1 MPTTTKS
8 ELKWY
13 LRPGVTPAVCVA
25 IGALGGTAQ
34 WLGGNRGDAVI
45 TFGLM
50 AAIAAVFAAGGRNE
64 TIRMMRGDGRDERW
78 AMIDVRATAFA
89 GIVIIV
95 ILTGAAFW
103 ETAHGRTP
111 EPFAPVLSAGAVSY
125 AAALLWLRRR
135 T

>member
-1 MPTTTKS
+1 MTSVATGPG
-8 ELKWY
+8 EWHH
-13 LRPGVTPAVCVA
+13 RPEVPSAGCRREKHPHDGIISRKRSSASA
-25 IGALGGTAQ
+25 IEALP
-34 WLGGNRGDAVI
+34 
-45 TFGLM
+45 
-50 AAIAAVFAAGGRNE
+50 
-64 TIRMMRGDGRDERW
+64 
-78 AMIDVRATAFA
+78 
-89 GIVIIV
+89 VIIV